1 MVTPRD
7 LIFGVLLPFF
17 TALCL
22 WGWSSRRTPAD
33 DAATDE
39 PRERE
44 HPSWG
49 SMAAPGMLLG
59 YVIAHDALFGAPGL
73 QFTRGVQW
81 TSDVVQWIYYAA
93 LALLA
98 TSALSRAFRLP
109 GWAAGMLSAAVL
121 AGAAVLVLRPQAAQ
135 IGWAWGAGWVAA
147 WLVSAESLRWKLR
160 FDGGTATTL
169 ALVGV
174 GFLNALVLT
183 TSGSQ
188 SYGQLAAIGP
198 AALAA
203 GLFVTL
209 RGARQAASEESAA
222 AFVLLT
228 GGLLACGRLYAEV
241 KLLDAVLLA
250 AAPLGLW
257 VAHVPGVRSLA
268 AWKRGL
274 VTVVVS
280 VAPAAVAATLSVLRF
295 REALADPYASMR

>member
-22 WGWSSRRTPAD
+22 WAWSARGRAE
-33 DAATDE
+33 DAAADE
-39 PRERE
+39 PRDKET
-44 HPSWG
+44 PTGG
-49 SMAAPGMLLG
+49 SMAAPSLLLG

-73 QFTRGVQW
+73 QFTSGVQW
-81 TSDVVQWIYYAA
+81 TSDVVQWVYYAA

-98 TSALSRAFRLP
+98 TTALSRALRLP
-109 GWAAGMLSAAVL
+109 GWAAGILSAAVL
-121 AGAAVLVLRPQAAQ
+121 AGTAVLVLRPQAAQ
-135 IGWAWGAGWVAA
+135 IGWSWGAGWVLA

-160 FDGGTATTL
+160 FDGGIAATL

-188 SYGQLAAIGP
+188 SYGQLAAIAP

-203 GLFVTL
+203 GLLVTL
-209 RGARQAASEESAA
+209 RGKRAAASEESAA
-222 AFVLLT
+222 VFVLLT

-257 VAHVPGVRSLA
+257 VAHFPGIRSLA

-274 VTVVVS
+274 VTVVVT
-280 VAPAAVAATLSVLRF
+280 VAPAAVAATLSILRF
-295 REALADPYASMR
+295 REAMADPYASMR